1 MINIDFIE
9 LVIIGISLSMDAVAV
24 SICKGLSI
32 KKINKKSILI
42 ISGYFS
48 VFQALMPIVGYILG
62 TTFEKYIVSIDHW
75 VAFLILLII
84 GINMLRSINNN
95 NLDDSLGFVSM
106 LPIAIA
112 TSIDALAVGVTLAF
126 LDSNIFISSLVI
138 GIITFIL
145 TFLGVIIGNKFGNK
159 YEKLSQALGGIILIM
174 LSFKILI
181 EHLNLL

>member
-84 GINMLRSINNN
+84 GINMLRNVNNN
-95 NLDDSLGFVSM
+95 NLDDSLSFVSM
-106 LPIAIA
+106 LPLAIA